1 MMTKFLRVGPQGSP
15 GVGLPGPQG
24 DLGPRGMPG
33 EIGPLGMRGK
43 QGKTTPIFI
52 QG

>member
-1 MMTKFLRVGPQGSP
+1 MVIYTGAQGSP

-33 EIGPLGMRGK
+33 EPGPQGMRGQ
-43 QGKTTPIFI
+43 QGMLLVDS
-52 QG
+52 